1 MCGIVGYLGNRNA
14 IEIILDAL
22 KRLEYRG
29 YDSAGV
35 AVFDGKKIGIVK
47 RKGKIR
53 DLENAIRGLELSG
66 TVGIGHTRWATHGKP
81 DDINAHPHRCGPIV
95 LVHNGIIENYLEL
108 KEMLQQGNGNS
119 FYSETD
125 TEVVACLIAS
135 NYKGNLLKAVLESVK
150 QLKGSYAL
158 VVMSEQEPDKL
169 MVYRKDSPLILGVG
183 ENEFFVAS
191 DIPAILPYTNRI
203 IALEDDE
210 CAVIERSGFKIFK
223 EGGVVVKEPKVINW
237 TPALAEKAGYK
248 HFMQK
253 EIFEQPRA
261 IADTISAYYS
271 ADGNFG
277 LFQAPFI
284 KKLEQVKRVRLVACG
299 TSYHACL
306 VSRYWFDRFTT
317 LPVEVDIASE
327 FRYRDLVIEPEDLC
341 IFVSQSGETADTLAA
356 LRICNKANAVTVGIC
371 NVMESTIARESQSV
385 VYTMAG
391 PEIGVA
397 STKAFTTQ
405 LVVLFLISVYLGY
418 LQGTLPHEEVVT
430 LCDPLLYVPG
440 LVEETL
446 KLNYILKSLANK
458 FMKTEHFLYLGRYLN
473 YPIAL
478 EGALKLK
485 EISYIHAEG
494 YAAGEMKHG
503 PIALID
509 ENMPVVVLAPVD
521 KVYEKIRSNI
531 EEVKSRS
538 GIVIAFTDKG
548 NQELEGKCDHV
559 FYLPKTEEYLT
570 PFLYVIPLQLF
581 AYHVAALKGC
591 DVDQPRNLAKA
602 VTVE

>member
-327 FRYRDLVIEPEDLC
+327 FRYRE
-341 IFVSQSGETADTLAA
+341 
-356 LRICNKANAVTVGIC
+356 R
-371 NVMESTIARESQSV
+371 
-385 VYTMAG
+385 
-391 PEIGVA
+391 
-397 STKAFTTQ
+397 
-405 LVVLFLISVYLGY
+405 
-418 LQGTLPHEEVVT
+418 
-430 LCDPLLYVPG
+430 
-440 LVEETL
+440 
-446 KLNYILKSLANK
+446 
-458 FMKTEHFLYLGRYLN
+458 
-473 YPIAL
+473 
-478 EGALKLK
+478 
-485 EISYIHAEG
+485 
-494 YAAGEMKHG
+494 
-503 PIALID
+503 
-509 ENMPVVVLAPVD
+509 
-521 KVYEKIRSNI
+521 
-531 EEVKSRS
+531 
-538 GIVIAFTDKG
+538 
-548 NQELEGKCDHV
+548 
-559 FYLPKTEEYLT
+559 
-570 PFLYVIPLQLF
+570 
-581 AYHVAALKGC
+581 
-591 DVDQPRNLAKA
+591 
-602 VTVE
+602 